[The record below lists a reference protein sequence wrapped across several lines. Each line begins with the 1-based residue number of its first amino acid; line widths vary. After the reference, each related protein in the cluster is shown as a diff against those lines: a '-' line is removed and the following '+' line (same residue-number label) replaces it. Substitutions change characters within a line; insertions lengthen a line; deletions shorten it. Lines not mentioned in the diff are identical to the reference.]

1 MQNGISSRQDVV
13 EHSFNDVLIELGNLD
28 LVFAEHFNQIPIQ
41 KGEAQ
46 VGILTLESVY
56 SEQTL
61 LQLLVVPV
69 FKQVV
74 TRSVGLDLSHKRM
87 QHIPGI
93 NLRLLVEEW
102 ALGEVI
108 GISRERWDSVVAQLF
123 TVVGKINELFDSFG
137 I

>member
-46 VGILTLESVY
+46 VSILTLESVY
-56 SEQTL
+56 GEQTL

-74 TRSVGLDLSHKRM
+74 TRSVGLDLSHK
-87 QHIPGI
+87 
-93 NLRLLVEEW
+93 
-102 ALGEVI
+102 
-108 GISRERWDSVVAQLF
+108 
-123 TVVGKINELFDSFG
+123 
-137 I
+137 